1 MSLLSLLFGS
11 RINKGILLTPEEFNT
26 KIQNKKVQL
35 VDVRTLREFNDGHII
50 KAKNIDFYSRNFMA
64 EINKL
69 KKTQPVYLYCR
80 TGARSRHAAN
90 KMGKMDFIEVYDLQG
105 GISNWYRKIFK
116 IVK

>member
-11 RINKGILLTPEEFNT
+11 KTNKGILLTPEEFNAKT
-26 KIQNKKVQL
+26 QNKEVQL
-35 VDVRTLREFNDGHII
+35 VDIRTLREFNDGHII
-50 KAKNIDFYSRNFMA
+50 KAKNIDFYSRNFIA

-69 KKTQPVYLYCR
+69 KKTQPVYLYCK

-90 KMGKMDFIEVYDLQG
+90 KISKMDFTEVYDLQG
-105 GISNWYRKIFK
+105 GISNWYIKNFK